1 MVLWCWSKCWR
12 NASCFDQLYA
22 FFRRKNSPVDHPR
35 TRPQKVSRYNKFFHP
50 WLGFWIIITH
60 LISWWLELGY
70 SNLKS
75 SATFDMVACWVFS
88 GKLQSCRLT
97 AGSSKMRLKWS
108 NTKPMCRYLFYGLEN
123 TSHHIIHRIFIFH
136 IIAYHVQHMT
146 SYGIICYNYTCIIYL
161 YIYILPYVTSNV
173 ILHRLQHASCPIIS
187 SKEV

>member
-35 TRPQKVSRYNKFFHP
+35 TRPQKVSRYNNFFHP

-136 IIAYHVQHMT
+136 IFAYHVQHMT

-161 YIYILPYVTSNV
+161 YTYIIPY
-173 ILHRLQHASCPIIS
+173 IKCHIA
-187 SKEV
+187 